1 MPRSIDID
9 TLEGLSSEEAARR
22 HDQEGYNELPQ
33 AEKQSTLSILLDV
46 IREPMFL
53 LLVGAGSI
61 YFFLGDIQEGLML
74 LFFVFVIIGITVYQE
89 RKTENALQ
97 ALQNLS
103 SPRALVIRDHTRR
116 RIPGREVVRGDLVL
130 LSEGD
135 RVPADAR
142 ILDSKNLL
150 VDESLLTG
158 ESVPVRKFPGEPAIP
173 PRPGGEDQPQ
183 VYSGTLVVQG
193 RGLAEVTAI
202 GRNTEIGKIGRTL
215 SEIRVEETPLER
227 ETRWIVRTIAAIG
240 LGLFLV
246 TVIVYGVT
254 RSDWIGGLL
263 AGITLAMAILPEEF
277 PVVLTV
283 FLALGAWR
291 ISQNRVLTRCV
302 TAIEALGSA
311 TVLCVDKTGTL
322 TENRMQVVELMAQ
335 DERCDV
341 TSLQDPSLP
350 EFCHELVEYA
360 ILASKRDPFDPME
373 RALVSLGQNGLAGTE
388 HLHAHWELVEE
399 YPLSRELLAMSN
411 VWRSPDGQQYVIAAK
426 GSPEAIG
433 DLCHL
438 SGAELE
444 TLSRQVQ
451 TLAGEGLR
459 VLGVARSSFR
469 LGVLPPG
476 QHEFPFTF
484 LGLIGFLDPVRPG
497 VTDAIAE
504 CQSAGVRVIMITGD
518 YPATAM
524 KIASRI
530 GLDIQQGCLTG
541 PELEA
546 LPPPAFRE
554 RINRVAVIARAV
566 PDQKLAIVSALKET
580 GNTVAMTG
588 DGVNDAPALKEA
600 DIGIAMGAR
609 GTDVAREAASL
620 VLLDDAFSSI
630 VAAIRLGRR
639 IFDNL
644 RRAMAYIIAIHVPIA
659 GISLLPIIF
668 GWPLVLLPVHV
679 VFLELIIDPAC
690 SIVFEAEEGEPGLMQ
705 RSPRA
710 RSESILNRRTVLL
723 ALVQGGVV
731 LLALLLIFSLLT
743 SRGLGADEARA
754 FTFTSIVIANLGLI
768 AVNRSWTGTF
778 LSTLKRSNPA
788 LWVVIVAAAVVLGL
802 VLAVP
807 YLRALFQFAPLD
819 GMEIASAV
827 AIGIASVV
835 WFELYKSLR
844 RKIATQPG

>member
-1 MPRSIDID
+1 MTPPIDID
-9 TLEGLSSEEAARR
+9 TLEGLTSEEVARR
-22 HDQEGYNELPQ
+22 HEREGYNELPQ
-33 AEKQSTLSILLDV
+33 AEKRNTLSILLEV
-46 IREPMFL
+46 FREPMFL

-103 SPRALVIRDHTRR
+103 SPRALVIRDHTRQ
-116 RIPGREVVRGDLVL
+116 RIPGREVVRGDLIL

-150 VDESLLTG
+150 VDESILTG
-158 ESVPVRKFPGEPAIP
+158 ESVPVRKFPGEVGGYSQ
-173 PRPGGEDQPQ
+173 PGGEDQPQ

-215 SEIRVEETPLER
+215 SEVGVDETPLEK
-227 ETRWIVRTIAAIG
+227 ETRWIVRNIAAIG
-240 LGLFLV
+240 LGLFLI
-246 TVIVYGVT
+246 TVVVYGVT
-254 RSDWIGGLL
+254 RFDWIGGLL

-291 ISQNRVLTRCV
+291 ISQNRVLTRRV

-322 TENRMQVVELMAQ
+322 TENRMRVVELMAKG
-335 DERCDV
+335 ERCDV
-341 TSLQDPSLP
+341 SALQDPSLP

-373 RALVSLGQNGLAGTE
+373 RALVSLGQDGLAGTE
-388 HLHAHWELVEE
+388 HLHARWELVEE

-411 VWRSPDGQQYVIAAK
+411 VWRSPDGQEYVIAAK
-426 GSPEAIG
+426 GAPEAIG

-438 SGAELE
+438 SKAELE
-444 TLSRQVQ
+444 ELSRQVQ
-451 TLAGEGLR
+451 SLAGDGLR
-459 VLGVARSSFR
+459 VLGVAKSSFR
-469 LGVLPPG
+469 IGELPTG
-476 QHEFPFTF
+476 QHEFPFAF

-497 VTDAIAE
+497 VPDAIAE

-524 KIASRI
+524 KIASQI
-530 GLDIQQGCLTG
+530 GLGTQRDCLTG
-541 PELEA
+541 PDVEI
-546 LPPPAFRE
+546 LPPQEFRE
-554 RINRVAVIARAV
+554 RINRVSVIARAV
-566 PDQKLAIVSALKET
+566 PEQKLAIVSSLKET

-630 VAAIRLGRR
+630 VAAIRMGRR

-644 RRAMAYIIAIHVPIA
+644 RRAMAYIIAVHVPIA
-659 GISLLPIIF
+659 GMSLLPIIF

-690 SIVFEAEEGEPGLMQ
+690 SIVFEAEEAEPDLMQ
-705 RSPRA
+705 RPPRA
-710 RSESILNRRTVLL
+710 RGESILNRSSVLL

-731 LLALLLIFSLLT
+731 LLALLLVFSLLT
-743 SRGLGADEARA
+743 TRGLDVDEARA

-768 AVNRSWTGTF
+768 AVNRSWS
-778 LSTLKRSNPA
+778 STLVSTFKRPNRA
-788 LWVVIVAAAVVLGL
+788 LWVVIAAAVFFLGL
-802 VLAVP
+802 VLTIPA
-807 YLRALFQFAPLD
+807 LRALFQFAPLD
-819 GMEIASAV
+819 GMEMASAIAV
-827 AIGIASVV
+827 GIASVF
-835 WFELYKSLR
+835 WFEIFKRVR
-844 RKIATQPG
+844 RRRAAR